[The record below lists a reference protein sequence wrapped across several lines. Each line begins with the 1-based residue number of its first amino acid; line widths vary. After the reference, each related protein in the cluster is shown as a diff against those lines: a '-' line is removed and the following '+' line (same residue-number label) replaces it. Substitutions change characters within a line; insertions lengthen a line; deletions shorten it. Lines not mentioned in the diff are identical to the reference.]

1 MFIYSALYNMNFAV
15 NRRFNE
21 GEQQVVR
28 REVKLIQTKTEMKFN
43 QDGVERVRETISQSN
58 V

>member
-1 MFIYSALYNMNFAV
+1 MNFAV

-28 REVKLIQTKTEMKFN
+28 REVKLIQTKTEVKLN